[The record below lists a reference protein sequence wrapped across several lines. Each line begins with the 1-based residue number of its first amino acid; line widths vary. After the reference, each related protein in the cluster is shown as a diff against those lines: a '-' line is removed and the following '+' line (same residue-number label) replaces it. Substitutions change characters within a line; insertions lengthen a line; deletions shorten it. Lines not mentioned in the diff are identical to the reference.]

1 MTISIE
7 PTDFGQDILDSISP
21 LLGAFGLLGSDGKL
35 DINNWSLEKALGVF
49 GTYERTEF
57 ILNLLSGY
65 ISTPTSVYRDVDT
78 GLISKPGLLPP
89 DKLQEDEWFS
99 ISKGNGWSVHIVV
112 NHQKN
117 GALPNGEHAHQIEL
131 GIGVKVD
138 DLNLSLIHI

>member
-35 DINNWSLEKALGVF
+35 DINNWSLEKALGVC

-78 GLISKPGLLPP
+78 GLISNPGLLPP
-89 DKLQEDEWFS
+89 DKFQDDDELEDE
-99 ISKGNGWSVHIVV
+99 
-112 NHQKN
+112 
-117 GALPNGEHAHQIEL
+117 L
-131 GIGVKVD
+131 
-138 DLNLSLIHI
+138 

>member
-65 ISTPTSVYRDVDT
+65 ISTPTSVYREIAS
-78 GLISKPGLLPP
+78 GLIVDKSNFSPDKIREEEWFPVSKGEGWSANIVVHHNKLGVLPSSTALPP
-89 DKLQEDEWFS
+89 
-99 ISKGNGWSVHIVV
+99 
-112 NHQKN
+112 
-117 GALPNGEHAHQIEL
+117 
-131 GIGVKVD
+131 
-138 DLNLSLIHI
+138 